1 MKALPQRVRVRVDFL
16 FGRAKHVSR
25 ERAKPRKA
33 ARSRAKPRG
42 TPRFPVL
49 VKLASLAQ
57 IGELAESLLAGY
69 KGVPLQISG
78 L

>member
-1 MKALPQRVRVRVDFL
+1 MSHENAQ
-16 FGRAKHVSR
+16 S
-25 ERAKPRKA
+25 RAKPRKA
-33 ARSRAKPRG
+33 AQSRAKPREAERSRAKPRG

-78 L
+78 I